1 MRNLGDQIE
10 TEGERRPLHAV
21 VVGGGTGA
29 PVSIKTLRHMGAAV
43 DAVVAMA
50 DDGGS
55 TGILRERVGAIPPGD
70 IRKCLIAMAAD
81 PDAPWVKAFRY
92 RFDYVGHHALG
103 NLIITALNDTGA
115 TFPDAIAM
123 CERLLDCRGHVYPS
137 TLDRI
142 TLAGRTRDG
151 RDIVGQSAISKSD
164 CALARVFLT
173 DKDVTSYRPALLALA
188 NADLI
193 VLGPGSLFTSIIP
206 NLLVPGV
213 LEAIAYSKAPKVF
226 VCSIADVQGETW
238 GLTAAEHVE
247 ALLDHGMRGM
257 LDYVLVNQAAPQI
270 KASVGTQ
277 SFERI
282 TGDTVYPTEQR
293 QRGDIHLLRVDDRM
307 RARIESQ
314 GPKVI
319 MRDFV
324 VPSRPTW
331 HEPARLEEAFREVM
345 MHVVH
350 R

>member
-1 MRNLGDQIE
+1 MTEAQIPN
-10 TEGERRPLHAV
+10 RPVRAV

-29 PVSIKTLRHMGAAV
+29 PVSIRTLRHMGAAV

-70 IRKCLIAMAAD
+70 IRKCLVAMAED
-81 PDAPWVKAFRY
+81 TDDPWVKAFRY
-92 RFDYVGHHALG
+92 RFDFTGNHALG
-103 NLIITALNDTGA
+103 NLIITALNDTGS
-115 TFPDAIAM
+115 TFPEAIAL
-123 CERLLDCRGHVYPS
+123 CERLLKCQGHVYPS

-142 TLAGRTRDG
+142 TLGGRTRDG
-151 RDIVGQSAISKSD
+151 RDIVGQSAISKSN
-164 CALARVFLT
+164 CALARVFLAGGDAT
-173 DKDVTSYRPALLALA
+173 AYRPALEALA
-188 NADLI
+188 RADLI

-213 LEAIAYSKAPKVF
+213 LEAMEYSKAPKVF

-257 LDYVLVNQAAPQI
+257 LDYVLVNEALPQI
-270 KASVGTQ
+270 KPGGVTQ

-282 TGDTVYPTEQR
+282 TGNEVYPTEQR

-319 MRDFV
+319 MGDFV

-331 HEPARLEEAFREVM
+331 HEPARLEAALHEVM
-345 MHVVH
+345 THVVH